1 MPIDFQHL
9 TKRLFFAV
17 FEVIFTETEKGD
29 NIERN
34 GREFFCLSSKKV
46 WALTIYDTKHSCF

>member
-9 TKRLFFAV
+9 TKRYFFTV

-34 GREFFCLSSKKV
+34 GREFFGSVAKR
-46 WALTIYDTKHSCF
+46 

>member
-9 TKRLFFAV
+9 TKRHFFAV
-17 FEVIFTETEKGD
+17 FEVIFAETEKGD

-34 GREFFCLSSKKV
+34 VREFFLKG
-46 WALTIYDTKHSCF
+46 